1 MQIVV
6 KHTVPHIFNLLFIL
20 YKLVILFFPLFFT
33 TEECKSKPAALKPG
47 QTVFFV
53 IQPRFM
59 NVDIRIIID
68 VTQGE
73 LDVFMSPQDD
83 SFIVETNETTGYHEI
98 FLDNRYNWGPKIKRE
113 HPLNVALPRHDNVTI
128 QKLFSPER
136 RIGGGGLGGGG
147 GERIGA
153 NTYYVPQLQDCKSHG
168 GHNFIVKD
176 QHAKDLSTH
185 VTLNHCNTL
194 LRLFGLKNRL
204 VLTLPQHAHNLS
216 ATRFFI
222 ALRAS
227 SGPEPSYGSVVFRQD
242 QLHIDLFVFFSV
254 FFSCFFLFLAVC
266 VIVWKVKQ
274 AADLRR
280 ARRQHV
286 VEMLHL
292 AKRPFAQIFLASGSL
307 DVDSPQ
313 PTSSS
318 SSARAMRQRAR
329 QALLLQEQSAGDSQP
344 VMHHSSRRQCS
355 RIMMVAIEPTFDNLA
370 AVGTVFISLPGR
382 SRAPLSIALGSTLI
396 SYSRQYPLNGRH
408 FMRAQRGQNVAHHPA

>member
-1 MQIVV
+1 
-6 KHTVPHIFNLLFIL
+6 
-20 YKLVILFFPLFFT
+20 
-33 TEECKSKPAALKPG
+33 
-47 QTVFFV
+47 
-53 IQPRFM
+53 M

-83 SFIVETNETTGYHEI
+83 SFIVETNQTTGYHEI
-98 FLDNRYNWGPKIKRE
+98 FLDNRYNWGPKTERQ
-113 HPLNVALPRHDNVTI
+113 HPLNIALPRHDNVTL
-128 QKLFSPER
+128 QKLFAPER
-136 RIGGGGLGGGG
+136 RTGSNGPTM
-147 GERIGA
+147 GA
-153 NTYYVPQLQDCKSHG
+153 SSSSNNNFYVPQLHDCRSHG
-168 GHNFIVKD
+168 GHSFVVQD
-176 QHAKDLSTH
+176 QFAKDLSTH
-185 VTLNHCNTL
+185 VTLNQCNTL

-254 FFSCFFLFLAVC
+254 FFSCFFLFLALC

-292 AKRPFAQIFLASGSL
+292 AKRPFAQIFLAASSL
-307 DVDSPQ
+307 DMDNSP
-313 PTSSS
+313 PATSASTT
-318 SSARAMRQRAR
+318 RQMRQRAR
-329 QALLLQEQSAGDSQP
+329 QALLLQQQQQLQSETQLHNQP
-344 VMHHSSRRQCS
+344 TPSTAHSSSHS
-355 RIMMVAIEPTFDNLA
+355 RTHGPTHSSHSSHTHAHGHGHYSSSGSGSSSRPVQATEIMLVAIEPTYDNLA
-370 AVGTVFISLPGR
+370 AVGTVFVSLPGR
-382 SRAPLSIALGSTLI
+382 SKAPLSIALGSTLI
-396 SYSRQYPLNGRH
+396 TYPRQYPLNARH
-408 FMRAQRGQNVAHHPA
+408 FMRTQRHHQA

>member
-1 MQIVV
+1 M
-6 KHTVPHIFNLLFIL
+6 
-20 YKLVILFFPLFFT
+20 
-33 TEECKSKPAALKPG
+33 
-47 QTVFFV
+47 FFV

-59 NVDIRIIID
+59 NVDIRITID

-98 FLDNRYNWGPKIKRE
+98 FLDNRYNWGPKVKRE
-113 HPLNVALPRHDNVTI
+113 HPLNVALPRHDNATI
-128 QKLFSPER
+128 QKLFAPER
-136 RIGGGGLGGGG
+136 RIGGGGLGVGGGGG
-147 GERIGA
+147 GERIGS
-153 NTYYVPQLQDCKSHG
+153 NPYYVPQLQDCKSHG

-194 LRLFGLKNRL
+194 LRLFGLRNRL

-307 DVDSPQ
+307 DMDSPQ
-313 PTSSS
+313 PTASSS
-318 SSARAMRQRAR
+318 SSRVMRQRAR
-329 QALLLQEQSAGDSQP
+329 QALLLQQTEQAGGDFHGN
-344 VMHHSSRRQCS
+344 VAMHHHPSSRRCHDPH
-355 RIMMVAIEPTFDNLA
+355 IMLVAIEPTSDNLA
-370 AVGTVFISLPGR
+370 AVGTVFVSLPGR
-382 SRAPLSIALGSTLI
+382 SRAPLSIALGSSLI
-396 SYSRQYPLNGRH
+396 SYSRQYPLNARH
-408 FMRAQRGQNVAHHPA
+408 FMRAQRVQNVANHPA

>member
-1 MQIVV
+1 
-6 KHTVPHIFNLLFIL
+6 
-20 YKLVILFFPLFFT
+20 
-33 TEECKSKPAALKPG
+33 
-47 QTVFFV
+47 
-53 IQPRFM
+53 M

-83 SFIVETNETTGYHEI
+83 SFIVETNQTTGFHEI
-98 FLDNRYNWGPKIKRE
+98 FLDNRYNWGPKMKRE
-113 HPLNVALPRHDNVTI
+113 HPLNVALPRHDNVTL
-128 QKLFSPER
+128 QKLFAPER
-136 RIGGGGLGGGG
+136 RTGSGS
-147 GERIGA
+147 
-153 NTYYVPQLQDCKSHG
+153 NSFYVPLMHDCRSHG
-168 GHNFIVKD
+168 GHSFVVQD
-176 QHAKDLSTH
+176 QYAKDLSTH
-185 VTLNHCNTL
+185 VTLNQCNTL

-254 FFSCFFLFLAVC
+254 FFSCFFLFLALC

-292 AKRPFAQIFLASGSL
+292 AKRPFAQIFLASASL
-307 DVDSPQ
+307 DLDNSPHAT
-313 PTSSS
+313 TSTSTQT
-318 SSARAMRQRAR
+318 RAMRQRAR
-329 QALLLQEQSAGDSQP
+329 QALLLQQQQQQLQQSGEGGQAHGHVSHHHHHHHQHQHHH
-344 VMHHSSRRQCS
+344 HHSSSHHSSSHHISSSSSGISGRPVQATE
-355 RIMMVAIEPTFDNLA
+355 IMLVAIEPTSDNLA
-370 AVGTVFISLPGR
+370 AVGTVFVSLPGR
-382 SRAPLSIALGSTLI
+382 SKAPLSIALGSTLI
-396 SYSRQYPLNGRH
+396 SYPRQYPINARH
-408 FMRAQRGQNVAHHPA
+408 FMRAAAQRHHQA

>member
-1 MQIVV
+1 M
-6 KHTVPHIFNLLFIL
+6 
-20 YKLVILFFPLFFT
+20 
-33 TEECKSKPAALKPG
+33 
-47 QTVFFV
+47 FFV

-83 SFIVETNETTGYHEI
+83 SFIVETNQTTGFHEI
-98 FLDNRYNWGPKIKRE
+98 FLDNRYNWGPKMKRE
-113 HPLNVALPRHDNVTI
+113 HPLNVALPRHDNVTL
-128 QKLFSPER
+128 QKLFAPER
-136 RIGGGGLGGGG
+136 RTGSGS
-147 GERIGA
+147 
-153 NTYYVPQLQDCKSHG
+153 NSFYVPLMHDCRSHG
-168 GHNFIVKD
+168 GHSFVVQD
-176 QHAKDLSTH
+176 QYAKDLSTH
-185 VTLNHCNTL
+185 VTLNQCNTL

-254 FFSCFFLFLAVC
+254 FFSCFFLFLALC

-292 AKRPFAQIFLASGSL
+292 AKRPFAQIFLASASL
-307 DVDSPQ
+307 DLDNSPHAT
-313 PTSSS
+313 TSTSTQT
-318 SSARAMRQRAR
+318 RAMRQRAR
-329 QALLLQEQSAGDSQP
+329 QALLLQQQQQQLQQSGEGGQAHGHVSHHHHHHHQHQHHH
-344 VMHHSSRRQCS
+344 HHSSSHHSSSHHISSSSSGISGRPVQATE
-355 RIMMVAIEPTFDNLA
+355 IMLVAIEPTSDNLA
-370 AVGTVFISLPGR
+370 AVGTVFVSLPGR
-382 SRAPLSIALGSTLI
+382 SKAPLSIALGSTLI
-396 SYSRQYPLNGRH
+396 SYPRQYPINARH
-408 FMRAQRGQNVAHHPA
+408 FMRAAAQRHHQA

>member
-1 MQIVV
+1 MKSIT
-6 KHTVPHIFNLLFIL
+6 H
-20 YKLVILFFPLFFT
+20 LVSFLS

-83 SFIVETNETTGYHEI
+83 SFIVDTNQTTGYHEI
-98 FLDNRYNWGPKIKRE
+98 FLDNRYNWGPKTKRE
-113 HPLNVALPRHDNVTI
+113 HPLNIALPRHDNVTLH
-128 QKLFSPER
+128 KLFTPER
-136 RIGGGGLGGGG
+136 RTGRDNNRGG
-147 GERIGA
+147 
-153 NTYYVPQLQDCKSHG
+153 TFYVPQLHDCRSHG
-168 GHNFIVKD
+168 VHSFVVQD
-176 QHAKDLSTH
+176 QYAKDLSTH
-185 VTLNHCNTL
+185 VTLNQCNTL

-254 FFSCFFLFLAVC
+254 FFSCFFLFLALC

-292 AKRPFAQIFLASGSL
+292 AKRPFAQIFLASASL
-307 DVDSPQ
+307 DLDNSPQ
-313 PTSSS
+313 AASSS
-318 SSARAMRQRAR
+318 TTRAMRQRAR
-329 QALLLQEQSAGDSQP
+329 QALLLQQHQSHSLGESQSHGHLP
-344 VMHHSSRRQCS
+344 HHSSSSSSSCRPVQATE
-355 RIMMVAIEPTFDNLA
+355 IMLVAIEPTCDNLA
-370 AVGTVFISLPGR
+370 AVGTVFVSLPGR
-382 SRAPLSIALGSTLI
+382 SKAPLSIALGSTLI
-396 SYSRQYPLNGRH
+396 SYPRQYPLNARH
-408 FMRAQRGQNVAHHPA
+408 FMRAAAQRHHQA

>member
-1 MQIVV
+1 M
-6 KHTVPHIFNLLFIL
+6 
-20 YKLVILFFPLFFT
+20 
-33 TEECKSKPAALKPG
+33 
-47 QTVFFV
+47 FFV

-83 SFIVETNETTGYHEI
+83 SFIVETNQTTGFHDI
-98 FLDNRYNWGPKIKRE
+98 FLDNRYNWGPKMKRE
-113 HPLNVALPRHDNVTI
+113 HPLNVALRRHDNVTL
-128 QKLFSPER
+128 QKLFAPER
-136 RIGGGGLGGGG
+136 RTGGGF
-147 GERIGA
+147 
-153 NTYYVPQLQDCKSHG
+153 YVPLMHDCRIHG
-168 GHNFIVKD
+168 GHSFVVQD
-176 QHAKDLSTH
+176 QYAKDLSTH
-185 VTLNHCNTL
+185 VTLNQCNTL

-254 FFSCFFLFLAVC
+254 FFSCFFLFLALC

-292 AKRPFAQIFLASGSL
+292 AKRPFAQIFLASASL
-307 DVDSPQ
+307 DLDNSPHAT
-313 PTSSS
+313 TSTSTQT
-318 SSARAMRQRAR
+318 RAMRQRAR
-329 QALLLQEQSAGDSQP
+329 QALLLQQQQQQLQQSGEGGQAHGHVSHHHHHHQHH
-344 VMHHSSRRQCS
+344 HHSSSHHSSSHHISSSSSGGSGRPVQATE
-355 RIMMVAIEPTFDNLA
+355 IMLVAIEPTSDNLA
-370 AVGTVFISLPGR
+370 AVGTVFVSLPGR
-382 SRAPLSIALGSTLI
+382 SKAPLSIALGSTLI
-396 SYSRQYPLNGRH
+396 SYPRQYPLNARH
-408 FMRAQRGQNVAHHPA
+408 FMRAAAQRHHQA